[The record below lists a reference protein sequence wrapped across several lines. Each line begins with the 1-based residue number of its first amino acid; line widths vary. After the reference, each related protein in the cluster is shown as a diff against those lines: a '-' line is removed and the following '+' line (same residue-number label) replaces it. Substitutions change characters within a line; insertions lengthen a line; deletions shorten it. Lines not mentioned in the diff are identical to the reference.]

1 MAGNSQAYH
10 CMSING
16 GCCGGFAYFVMVCML
31 FKQMNQWSEILEE
44 GGDAY
49 ESALNYVMKAR
60 QFSMD
65 MLIIYLVVGCCMHG
79 VI

>member
-1 MAGNSQAYH
+1 
-10 CMSING
+10 
-16 GCCGGFAYFVMVCML
+16 
-31 FKQMNQWSEILEE
+31 MNQWSEILEE